1 MSAKEIQFPSKARG
15 VFEPHRFKSL
25 RGGRDGS
32 KSWIAARALLEMGAT
47 QPEFIVCA
55 RENMNSIADSCH
67 RLLVQQIGLLD
78 MQDQW
83 EIEKARIMHRK
94 TGTEFVFKGLRHNP
108 DAIKSLEGATKLWVE
123 EAQSVSK
130 DSWDK
135 AIPTI
140 RRPGSEIWLT
150 WNPQL
155 ETDDTWR
162 RFVINPPPD
171 CLDIVI
177 NFSDNP
183 WASEVLR
190 AEREK
195 LAIDDPDE
203 YAHIWLG
210 QPRRA
215 VVGGIYSAELRKAD
229 TEGRITRVPYDTTK
243 PVHTAWDLGWG
254 DLVSIWM
261 FQSAPFEWRFIDYM
275 EGNNQEISTFVR
287 DLQQKPYVWGTDYL
301 PWDAASTGRLATGKS
316 VEAVM
321 RGLGRNVQVV
331 PQNLVS
337 VGIDAGRRMFQLSWF
352 DIEKC
357 ADGIQALRHYRYG
370 EIKALS
376 TSDHKTPTREP
387 LHDWAS
393 HPADAY
399 RTAAMGVETPT
410 SGKPKPSAPPTNVY
424 YGPSGWMA

>member
-1 MSAKEIQFPSKARG
+1 VNVQFPAKLKPL
-15 VFEPHRFKSL
+15 FEPHRFKSI
-25 RGGRDGS
+25 RGGRDGA
-32 KSWIAARALLEMGAT
+32 KSWSVATALLEIGAH
-47 QPEFIVCA
+47 QQEFIVCA

-67 RLLVQQIGLLD
+67 RLLSNRIADLG

-83 EIEKARIMHRK
+83 DIEKARIRHK
-94 TGTEFVFKGLRHNP
+94 WTGTEFVFKGLRHNP
-108 DAIKSLEGATKLWVE
+108 DAIKSLEGATRLWVE

-135 AIPTI
+135 SIPTV

-150 WNPQL
+150 WNPEL

-162 RFVINPPPD
+162 RFVKSPPPD
-171 CLDIVI
+171 CLDITM

-190 AEREK
+190 AEREQ
-195 LAIDDPDE
+195 LEVADPDE

-215 VVGGIYSAELRKAD
+215 VTGGIYSAELRNAD
-229 TEGRITRVPYDTTK
+229 TEGRICRVPYDPSK

-261 FQSAPFEWRFIDYM
+261 FQSAPFEWRFIDYL
-275 EGNNQEISTFVR
+275 EGNNRDVTSFVR
-287 DLQQKPYVWGTDYL
+287 ELQAKPYVWGTDYL

-321 RGLGRNVQVV
+321 RGLGRSVRVV
-331 PQNLVS
+331 PQNLVH
-337 VGIDAGRRMFQLSWF
+337 VGIEAVRRMMPLCWF
-352 DIEKC
+352 DIDKC
-357 ADGIQALRHYRYG
+357 SDGIQALRHYRYG
-370 EIKALS
+370 EIKVLS
-376 TSDHKTPTREP
+376 TPDHKTPTREP

-393 HPADAY
+393 HPSDAL
-399 RTAAMGVETPT
+399 RTAAMGIQDAD
-410 SGKPKPSAPPTNVY
+410 SGKPAARGEYQHVY
-424 YGPSGWMA
+424 QGSDGWMA

>member
-1 MSAKEIQFPSKARG
+1 MEIQFPAKARR

-32 KSWIAARALLEMGAT
+32 KSWIVSRALLELGAAK
-47 QPEFIVCA
+47 QEFIVCA

-67 RLLVQQIGLLD
+67 RLLQQQIELLG

-83 EIEKARIMHRK
+83 DVEKARIRHRWN
-94 TGTEFVFKGLRHNP
+94 GTEFVFKGLRHNP

-162 RFVINPPPD
+162 RFVVNPPPD
-171 CLDIVI
+171 CLDICI

-183 WASEVLR
+183 WSSEVLKP
-190 AEREK
+190 EREK
-195 LAIDDPDE
+195 LEVDDPDE
-203 YAHIWLG
+203 YSHIWLG
-210 QPRRA
+210 QPRRS
-215 VVGGIYSAELRKAD
+215 VTGGIYSAELAKAD
-229 TEGRITRVPYDTTK
+229 KEERITRVPYDPSK

-254 DLVSIWM
+254 DLVAIWM
-261 FQSAPFEWRFIDYM
+261 FQAGPFEWRFIDYI
-275 EGNNQEISTFVR
+275 EGNNRDVGSFVR
-287 DLQQKPYVWGTDYL
+287 ELQQRPYLWGTDYL

-321 RGLGRNVQVV
+321 RGLGRKVHVV
-331 PQNLVS
+331 RQNLVH
-337 VGIDAGRRMFQLSWF
+337 VGIEAVRRMMPLCWW
-352 DIEKC
+352 DISNC

-370 EIKALS
+370 EIKVLS
-376 TSDHKTPTREP
+376 TPDHRTPTREP
-387 LHDWAS
+387 VHDWAS
-393 HPADAY
+393 HPSDAF
-399 RTAAMGVETPT
+399 RTAAMGVEDVN
-410 SGKPKPSAPPTNVY
+410 SGRERIVSAPVQQI
-424 YGPSGWMA
+424 YGPESWMA

>member
-1 MSAKEIQFPSKARG
+1 MEIQFPAKARR

-32 KSWIAARALLEMGAT
+32 KSWIVSRALLELGAAK
-47 QPEFIVCA
+47 QEFIVCA

-67 RLLVQQIGLLD
+67 RLLQQQIELLG

-83 EIEKARIMHRK
+83 DVEKARIRHRWN
-94 TGTEFVFKGLRHNP
+94 GTEFVFKGLRHNP

-162 RFVINPPPD
+162 RFVVNPPPD
-171 CLDIVI
+171 CLDICI

-183 WASEVLR
+183 WSSEVLKP
-190 AEREK
+190 EREK
-195 LAIDDPDE
+195 LEVDDPDE
-203 YAHIWLG
+203 YSHIWLG
-210 QPRRA
+210 QPRRS
-215 VVGGIYSAELRKAD
+215 VTGGIYSAELAKAD
-229 TEGRITRVPYDTTK
+229 KEERITRVPYDPSK

-254 DLVSIWM
+254 DLVAIWM
-261 FQSAPFEWRFIDYM
+261 FQAGPFEWRFIDYI
-275 EGNNQEISTFVR
+275 EGNNRDVGSFVR
-287 DLQQKPYVWGTDYL
+287 ELQQRPYLWGTDYL

-321 RGLGRNVQVV
+321 RGLGRKVHVV
-331 PQNLVS
+331 RQNLVH
-337 VGIDAGRRMFQLSWF
+337 VGIEAVRRMMPLCWW
-352 DIEKC
+352 DINLC

-370 EIKALS
+370 EIKVLS
-376 TSDHKTPTREP
+376 TPDHRTPTREP
-387 LHDWAS
+387 VHDWAS
-393 HPADAY
+393 HPSDAF
-399 RTAAMGVETPT
+399 RTAAMGVADV
-410 SGKPKPSAPPTNVY
+410 SGGASKPKPQASRPARASAW
-424 YGPSGWMA
+424 S

>member
-1 MSAKEIQFPSKARG
+1 MNIEFPSKAKSL
-15 VFEPHRFKSL
+15 FEPHRFKSI
-25 RGGRDGS
+25 RGGRDGA
-32 KSWIAARALLEMGAT
+32 KSWTVASILLEMGAAK
-47 QPEFIVCA
+47 QEFVVCA

-67 RLLVQQIGLLD
+67 RLLVNRIADMG
-78 MQDQW
+78 MQDQYD
-83 EIEKARIMHRK
+83 IEKARIRHK
-94 TGTEFVFKGLRHNP
+94 WTGTEFVFKGLRHNP

-140 RRPGSEIWLT
+140 RRPGSEVWLT

-162 RFVINPPPD
+162 RFVVNPPPD
-171 CLDIVI
+171 CLDLTM

-183 WASEVLR
+183 WASAVLR
-190 AEREK
+190 PEREK
-195 LAIDDPDE
+195 LEVEDPDE

-215 VVGGIYSAELRKAD
+215 VVGGIYSVELRKAD
-229 TEGRITRVPYDTTK
+229 TEGRICRVPYDPSK

-254 DLVSIWM
+254 DLVTIWM
-261 FQSAPFEWRFIDYM
+261 FQSAPFEWRFIDYL
-275 EGNNQEISTFVR
+275 EGNNRDVTSFVR
-287 DLQQKPYVWGTDYL
+287 ELQSKPYVWGTDYM

-321 RGLGRNVQVV
+321 RGLGRKVHVVQ
-331 PQNLVS
+331 QSLVH
-337 VGIDAGRRMFQLSWF
+337 VGIEAVRRMFPLCWF
-352 DIEKC
+352 DIDKC

-376 TSDHKTPTREP
+376 TADHKTPTREP

-393 HPADAY
+393 HAADGL
-399 RTAAMGVETPT
+399 RTGAMGVEDAG
-410 SGKPKPSAPPTNVY
+410 SGRARPQQEYAPMY
-424 YGPSGWMA
+424 QGADAWMA

>member
-1 MSAKEIQFPSKARG
+1 MNVQFPSKLKPL
-15 VFEPHRFKSL
+15 FEPHRFKSI
-25 RGGRDGS
+25 RGGRDGA
-32 KSWIAARALLEMGAT
+32 KSWSVATALLEIGA
-47 QPEFIVCA
+47 QQNEFIVCA

-67 RLLVQQIGLLD
+67 RLLRNRINDLG

-83 EIEKARIMHRK
+83 EIEKAVIRHK
-94 TGTEFVFKGLRHNP
+94 WTKTEFVFKGLRHNP

-135 AIPTI
+135 SIPTV

-162 RFVINPPPD
+162 RFVVNPPPD
-171 CLDIVI
+171 CLDITM

-183 WASEVLR
+183 WSSEVLR

-195 LAIDDPDE
+195 LEAENPDE

-215 VVGGIYSAELRKAD
+215 VVGGIYSNELRNAD
-229 TEGRITRVPYDTTK
+229 TEGRITRVPYDPAR

-261 FQSAPFEWRFIDYM
+261 FQSAPFEWRFIDYV
-275 EGNNQEISTFVR
+275 EGNNRDVGSFVR
-287 DLQQKPYVWGTDYL
+287 ELQQRPYVWGTDYL
-301 PWDAASTGRLATGKS
+301 PWDAASSGKLATGKS

-321 RGLGRNVQVV
+321 RSLGRNVRVV
-331 PQNLVS
+331 PQSLVH
-337 VGIDAGRRMFQLSWF
+337 VGIEAARRMMPMSWF

-370 EIKALS
+370 EIKVLS
-376 TSDHKTPTREP
+376 TPDRKTPTREP

-393 HPADAY
+393 HTADAF
-399 RTAAMGVETPT
+399 RTAAMGVQAVDGGRKLEQVSPVPYFGG
-410 SGKPKPSAPPTNVY
+410 SD
-424 YGPSGWMA
+424 GWMA